1 MGSQLVG
8 AVHSLRNKKEVKK
21 PVSAL
26 IVPFS
31 IFIIVSFSFLFF
43 SQSCLL
49 YTSLRFQ
56 LHTEKLSNPSRKSFG
71 SALNLET
78 SICILRL
85 IPSCPYDLLFS
96 IPQFFFSAS

>member
-1 MGSQLVG
+1 M
-8 AVHSLRNKKEVKK
+8 KK

-31 IFIIVSFSFLFF
+31 IFIIVSFSFLF
-43 SQSCLL
+43 SLHCLL
-49 YTSLRFQ
+49 YTLLRFQ

-71 SALNLET
+71 SALNLQT

-96 IPQFFFSAS
+96 ILQFFFQLLKEELSEPP